1 MTATDWFALDMMG
14 EIDVLLKLIEGVE
27 QCTKN

>member
-14 EIDVLLKLIEGVE
+14 EIDVLLKLTAEP
-27 QCTKN
+27 TKEEI